1 MLLVGAKTVPRGL
14 PGPVGVAI
22 DGADAA
28 AEGGW
33 EVGVHFYGGS
43 KGGGG
48 VWDYGGVHSA
58 KVEHG
63 CAVHCYTITFGPLW
77 GDREDVGGAG
87 GDAVAWTSGHRSVRG
102 KGDGNRRG
110 GGGRGWSVIVQEG
123 IKWKTPGLGHQ

>member
-1 MLLVGAKTVPRGL
+1 MNYINKFFFFFKYFNQLVLLVGAKTVPRGL

-48 VWDYGGVHSA
+48 V
-58 KVEHG
+58 
-63 CAVHCYTITFGPLW
+63 
-77 GDREDVGGAG
+77 
-87 GDAVAWTSGHRSVRG
+87 
-102 KGDGNRRG
+102 
-110 GGGRGWSVIVQEG
+110 
-123 IKWKTPGLGHQ
+123 